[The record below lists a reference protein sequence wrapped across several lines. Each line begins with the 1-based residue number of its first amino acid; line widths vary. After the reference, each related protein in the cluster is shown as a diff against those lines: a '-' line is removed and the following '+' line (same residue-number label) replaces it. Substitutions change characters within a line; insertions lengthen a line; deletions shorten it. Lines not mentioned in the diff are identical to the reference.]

1 MAALEELVQAVN
13 ANTAEVQ
20 RLTAITEKLLAL
32 RADAIESVRS
42 AAEVPVKETKAP
54 AKKSADKPA
63 EKTAT
68 EAAPEVKEPEK
79 VAEAPAK
86 APEAPKA
93 AVAAVSMDTMR
104 GVIAGEVEATDDLM
118 KSIGASYA
126 NWGGSEEAPI
136 SKEDR
141 VARLKNIKGIL
152 DNPKVAAPT
161 LAETKANVRKAVVKK
176 IVEFIEALAPAA
188 AEEAEVDDL

>member
-42 AAEVPVKETKAP
+42 AAEAPAKEPKAP
-54 AKKSADKPA
+54 AKKTEKPA
-63 EKTAT
+63 AD
-68 EAAPEVKEPEK
+68 APK
-79 VAEAPAK
+79 ADAPAK
-86 APEAPKA
+86 ATEAPKA
-93 AVAAVSMDTMR
+93 ALEAVSLDTMR
-104 GVIAGEVEATDDLM
+104 GVIAGDVEATDDLM

-126 NWGGSEEAPI
+126 NWGGSEESPV

-141 VARLKNIKGIL
+141 VARLKNVKAIL
-152 DNPKVAAPT
+152 DNPKVAAAT
-161 LAETKANVRKAVVKK
+161 LAETKPNVRKAVVKK
-176 IVEFIEALAPAA
+176 IVEFIEALAPVA
-188 AEEAEVDDL
+188 AEEVEVDDL